1 MAKATFTIL
10 AALSLAAT
18 SLMAQ
23 SRLGITVNIPFTFV
37 AGAKAYPA
45 GVYNVQAGPVEG
57 VVSISGA
64 DSEANQF
71 MLAKPLVS
79 TQTTDLMALQFNRY
93 GDRYFLSQVWT
104 GGGLGRELR
113 KSRAER
119 EQIAASGKHTATV
132 SLTATR

>member
-18 SLMAQ
+18 SLTAQ
-23 SRLGITVNIPFTFV
+23 SRQGITVNVPFTFV

-45 GVYNVQAGPVEG
+45 GVYNVQANPAEG

-64 DSEANQF
+64 DSEASQF

-79 TQTTDLMALQFNRY
+79 MKRTDLMALRFNRY
-93 GDRYFLSQVWT
+93 DDRYFLSQIWL

-113 KSRAER
+113 KTRAER
-119 EQIAASGKHTATV
+119 EIATGGKHTVTV
-132 SLTATR
+132 TLAATR